1 MSIYLKP
8 LIAALLCLLVVV
20 PAQATPLSVA
30 ARPPENMT
38 LCGERVPW
46 ELDDVRERFELEM
59 LLSLNNRAQVLLWLK
74 RAPRYLP
81 YIARELEKAGMPDDL
96 KYLPIV
102 ESALRPHATSRRG
115 AVGFWQMMP
124 ETARNNGLT
133 VDRYIDERR
142 DFYASTQAALKYLQ
156 SLYDQFSSWT
166 LALAA
171 YNMGRNGLD
180 AEMLEQNTGDYY
192 RLHLPL
198 ESQRFVFR
206 LLVVKRIVSDP
217 GAFGFELALEDAY
230 RPLPF
235 DTVTVDLSEEVPI
248 RLVAEA
254 AGTYFK
260 AIKDLNPHLRGH
272 YIQAGQHSIRLPEG
286 AADRF
291 DKRLPP
297 LVAAHAQ
304 HRRQRIYVVQGG
316 DSLST
321 IAERFN
327 VPLAAL
333 LIWNRID
340 MNKPIHPG
348 DRLVVFSRPEDP
360 DGPLWPDETIEE
372 TGD

>member
-1 MSIYLKP
+1 VCYFRLF
-8 LIAALLCLLVVV
+8 IAALLCLLVVV
-20 PAQATPLSVA
+20 PARAAPLAVA

-59 LLSLNNRAQVLLWLK
+59 LLGLNNRAQVLLWLK

-81 YIARELEKAGMPDDL
+81 HIARELEKAGMPDDL

-142 DFYASTQAALKYLQ
+142 DFHASTRAALQYLQ
-156 SLYDQFSSWT
+156 ALYDQFSSWT

-180 AEMLEQNTGDYY
+180 AEILEQNISDYY

-198 ESQRFVFR
+198 ETQRFVFR
-206 LLVVKRIVSDP
+206 LLVVKRIVEDP
-217 GAFGFELALEDAY
+217 AAFGFELALEDAY
-230 RPLPF
+230 RPPPF

-272 YIQAGQHSIRLPEG
+272 YIQAGQHAIRLPEG

-291 DKRLPP
+291 DERLAP
-297 LVAAHAQ
+297 LVASHAR

-333 LIWNRID
+333 LIWNRLD

-360 DGPLWPDETIEE
+360 VGPLWPDETIDE